1 MRLNNNKNIH
11 NWDYVE
17 DKKMEFS
24 QKSFE
29 DNQSGQDDVGTGG
42 LKYLSERH
50 VACVF
55 LLDTSRSMSGDA
67 VDNLN
72 KGLQEFK
79 NQTMSNTT
87 LDEHT
92 KSCIDVALISF
103 GSKVLLHTNLG
114 TTVRRDQEFDM
125 ASVFVPVSLMNPPV
139 LRASGGTPMGEAIN
153 WALDIIEQQ
162 KKRYND
168 FGTPYYRPWVFC
180 ITDGEPT
187 DDYKAAAQRL
197 KEMEDDNKVL
207 GYCVGVENF
216 NKGAM
221 ANIFDTARVFELAN
235 LDFPGLFKFVSNS
248 LDTVRNSDPVAGNQV
263 DVAAPST
270 LKMAF

>member
-1 MRLNNNKNIH
+1 MDIL
-11 NWDYVE
+11 
-17 DKKMEFS
+17 

-29 DNQSGQDDVGTGG
+29 DNNQVGQDDVGTGG

-67 VDNLN
+67 IDKLN
-72 KGLQEFK
+72 QGLQEFK

-103 GSKVLLHTNLG
+103 GSKVLLHTNG
-114 TTVRRDQEFDM
+114 GEPVRRGQDFDM
-125 ASVFVPVSLMNPPV
+125 ASVFVPVSSMNPPV
-139 LRASGGTPMGEAIN
+139 LRASGGTPMGEAID
-153 WALDIIEQQ
+153 WALDIVGQQ

-187 DDYKAAAQRL
+187 DDYKAAAQKL
-197 KEMEDDNKVL
+197 KEMEADNKVL
-207 GYCVGVENF
+207 GYCVGVADF
-216 NKGAM
+216 KKDTM
-221 ANIFDTARVFELAN
+221 ANVFDTARIFELAN

-248 LDTVRNSDPVAGNQV
+248 LDTVRNSDPTAGNQV

-270 LKMAF
+270 LTMAF